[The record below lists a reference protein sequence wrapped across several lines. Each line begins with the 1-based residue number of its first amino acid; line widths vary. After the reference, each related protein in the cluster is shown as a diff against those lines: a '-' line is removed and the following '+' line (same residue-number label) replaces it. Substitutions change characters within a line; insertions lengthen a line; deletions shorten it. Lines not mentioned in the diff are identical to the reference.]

1 MHSSH
6 AQIFAMSLSPNAP
19 RPMHECYAQMVEEL
33 AKRGNKPDQ
42 LDKDYFVIEMLLKYH
57 ICSVGA
63 DVNDYRITNCILPS

>member
-1 MHSSH
+1 
-6 AQIFAMSLSPNAP
+6 
-19 RPMHECYAQMVEEL
+19 MHECYAQMVEEL

>member
-6 AQIFAMSLSPNAP
+6 AQIFAMSLSPSAP

-33 AKRGNKPDQ
+33 ANKGIKPDP
-42 LDKDYFVIEMLLKYH
+42 LDKDSFVIEILLKSH

-63 DVNDYRITNCILPS
+63 DVNVYRITNCVLPS